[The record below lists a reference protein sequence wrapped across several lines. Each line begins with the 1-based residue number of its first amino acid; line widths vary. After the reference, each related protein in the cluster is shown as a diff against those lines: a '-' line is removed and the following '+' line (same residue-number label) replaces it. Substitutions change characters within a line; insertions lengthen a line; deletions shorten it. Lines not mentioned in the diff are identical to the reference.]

1 MFSAQKKGRQG
12 DVAGLENKMVPTK
25 KPGQIQWFSVMEKPM
40 NLLKLTLFFL
50 FEVGY
55 KTNPEK
61 SPEVKLLSP
70 SNRNYVRKNLGAI
83 FETQNKLLKL
93 LL

>member
-1 MFSAQKKGRQG
+1 
-12 DVAGLENKMVPTK
+12 
-25 KPGQIQWFSVMEKPM
+25 M